1 VERSNGRILTTHAGS
16 LPRPPGLVELL
27 TKLNRGEAFDRAA
40 LDAQVEAAVPEVV
53 ARQLDVGIDVGNDG
67 EQGRESFFTYVQH
80 RMSGFGGAGEV
91 PRVWKDVADFPGF
104 AEVRRA
110 QRSAHPQVTLTR
122 PPKAVGDVRSL
133 GPGPVEA
140 DCQRFDRAVTAA
152 ATGGLGRFV
161 EGFMT
166 APSPGII
173 AAAMANEHYPTL
185 EDYTVAVADALAT
198 EYRGIVEAGLVL
210 QIDGPDLAMEAHGSF
225 CERPAADFLAF
236 VDLVVAAINRATAD
250 LPADRIR
257 LHVCWGNY
265 GGPHT
270 CDIPLGDLLPHLYQA
285 RVGGLLLSMANPR
298 HAHEH
303 VELARNPLPAG
314 MTIAAGVIDVTTN
327 YVEHPEVVA
336 QRIEA
341 VAAAVGDPSRVLACT
356 DCGFDTAAGFG
367 LVATDVAWEKLRSL
381 RAGADLASSR
391 LF

>member
-16 LPRPPGLVELL
+16 LPRPPALVELL
-27 TKLNRGEAFDRAA
+27 THLNRGEPVDRAA
-40 LDAQVEAAVPEVV
+40 LDAQVEAAVPDIV
-53 ARQLDVGIDVGNDG
+53 ARQLAVGIDVGNDG
-67 EQGRESFFTYVQH
+67 EQARESFFTYVQH
-80 RMSGFGGAGEV
+80 RMAGFGGAGDA
-91 PRVWKDVADFPGF
+91 PRIWKDVADFPGF
-104 AEVRRA
+104 TEIRRA
-110 QRSAHPQVTLTR
+110 QRSATPQVTLTR
-122 PPKAVGDVRSL
+122 PPKAIAEVRSL
-133 GPGPVEA
+133 GRAAVDA
-140 DCQRFDRAVTAA
+140 DCERFARATKAA
-152 ATGGLGRFV
+152 EAAGSGRFV

-173 AAAMANEHYPTL
+173 AAAMTNAHYPTL
-185 EDYTVAVADALAT
+185 EDYVIAVADALAT

-210 QIDGPDLAMEAHGSF
+210 QIDAPDLAMEAHSSF
-225 CERPAADFLAF
+225 SERPAADLLAF
-236 VDLVVAAINRATAD
+236 VDLVVAAINRATEG

-270 CDIPLGDLLPHLYQA
+270 CDIPLADLLPGLYRA

-303 VELARNPLPAG
+303 VELARNPLPEG

-341 VAAAVGDPSRVLACT
+341 VAAAVGDPSRVIACT
-356 DCGFDTAAGFG
+356 DCGFDTAAGMS
-367 LVATDVAWEKLRSL
+367 LVATDVAWEKLRAM